1 MNLVSYAW
9 AGLGAA
15 FGPAMILSLY
25 WKRMTMKGALAGMVS
40 GGLGVLFWNTCLTES
55 SPIFGSQFVICDTGL
70 YELVPAFILSVVV
83 IVVVSLIDKKP
94 SQQVYDEFNRV
105 CTEKFD

>member
-55 SPIFGSQFVICDTGL
+55 SPIFGDRFVICDTGL
-70 YELVPAFILSVVV
+70 YEL
-83 IVVVSLIDKKP
+83 VVSLIDKKP

>member
-1 MNLVSYAW
+1 MFFSGILALQNLVN
-9 AGLGAA
+9 
-15 FGPAMILSLY
+15 FGD
-25 WKRMTMKGALAGMVS
+25 R
-40 GGLGVLFWNTCLTES
+40 
-55 SPIFGSQFVICDTGL
+55 FVICDTGL
-70 YELVPAFILSVVV
+70 YELVPAFILSIIV

>member
-1 MNLVSYAW
+1 
-9 AGLGAA
+9 
-15 FGPAMILSLY
+15 
-25 WKRMTMKGALAGMVS
+25 MTMKGALAGMVS

-55 SPIFGSQFVICDTGL
+55 SPIFGSKFVICDTGL

-105 CTEKFD
+105 CTENFD